1 MLPYAGRV
9 VDGAREHGSLGRG
22 RSLAEPQFPGD
33 DGAADPRVRDLVAR
47 GADGQLDPVWVARS
61 LRHVRLLATVVA
73 VLDAMDEAGGDK
85 DSHMAVV
92 SMVNEAGE
100 KGLLAFTGTD
110 ALAGWNPEARPVP
123 ALGREIAR
131 AAAEDG
137 AAAVVLDVAG
147 PARLVLQG
155 TALAAL
161 ADDLDL
167 QAVTAMIE
175 AALAPLTADG
185 WVGVEVLD
193 GRPIDAGVDVVVQ
206 VSAAGGGHPD
216 GRLLPDLARQ
226 AAQVLGARPDIQR
239 MTPGGLGVTA
249 G

>member
-1 MLPYAGRV
+1 MV
-9 VDGAREHGSLGRG
+9 EGSLGRG
-22 RSLAEPQFPGD
+22 RSLAAPQFPGD
-33 DGAADPRVRDLVAR
+33 DGTADPRVRDLVAR
-47 GADGQLDPVWVARS
+47 AADGQLDRAWVARS
-61 LRHVRLLATVVA
+61 LRHARLLSTVVA
-73 VLDAMDEAGGDK
+73 VLDAVDEDGGDK

-92 SMVNEAGE
+92 SMVNAAGE

-110 ALAGWNPEARPVP
+110 ALMQWNPDARPVP
-123 ALGREIAR
+123 AVGRDVAR
-131 AAAEDG
+131 AALEDG
-137 AAAVVLDVAG
+137 ATAVVIDVAG
-147 PARLVLQG
+147 PARLVVEG
-155 TALAAL
+155 VALAAM

-167 QAVTAMIE
+167 AVVSAAVQ

-193 GRPIDAGVDVVVQ
+193 GRPIDAGVDVVVS
-206 VSAAGGGHPD
+206 VSAAGGAHPD

-226 AAQVLGARPDIQR
+226 AAAVLGARPDIQR